1 MGLFYQQAL
10 PRLEVLYSISHRTPS
25 RFPDSNSGALSTL
38 NTITKM
44 RIWTSEHVF
53 NHNWETVTVGQWR
66 KYPNPHNQAVVGT
79 DVVDRKVVDGVL
91 HSHRIISSDWGLAEW
106 VQRLIGANKVCY
118 ASEVSRVDPKNRLME
133 MHSKNLSFCNFVN
146 MEEKMTYSP
155 DPLDTNKTVLRQETV
170 VTVQGVPLT
179 SYMEGIIVN
188 TVSNNSSKGKAA
200 IEWVV
205 EKLGQECRALS
216 LSSSLDKLK
225 TEILDLKHSVAES
238 LILPAKKSIEE
249 LQQDLTS
256 RIKIDIPLPLPQPPR
271 LQAEE
276 QPASR

>member
-1 MGLFYQQAL
+1 MGLFYQQTLA
-10 PRLEVLYSISHRTPS
+10 REEVLLSISHQFTLQVI
-25 RFPDSNSGALSTL
+25 SN
-38 NTITKM
+38 M

-53 NHNWETVTVGQWR
+53 NHNWETVTVGQWQ
-66 KYPNPHNQAVVGT
+66 KYPNPINQAVIGT

-91 HSHRIISSDWGLAEW
+91 HSHRIISSDWGVAEW
-106 VQRLIGANKVCY
+106 VQKLIGANKVCY

-216 LSSSLDKLK
+216 LYSSLDKMK
-225 TEILDLKHSVAES
+225 TEILDLKHTVAES

-249 LQQDLTS
+249 LQQDLK
-256 RIKIDIPLPLPQPPR
+256 RIELSKLTLDLPLPQPPR
-271 LQAEE
+271 LKAEE
-276 QPASR
+276 QSSSAPTL